1 MFLLSIL
8 FSYTIASRMTMTSDL
23 ESEILAL
30 RDKRLTPKQ
39 IARKLGLKVSQVNS
53 VIKAS
58 AEQTAIAR
66 AETGELAPVAQCLVN
81 TNCALRLL
89 EAQAIDE
96 HDIGGL
102 GMVLVARTTG
112 YKRFVVCT
120 YMVDYWCLGLKDTM
134 GEKKLNDTK
143 YQQFLNMAYRGFP
156 DGYCEIALEQA
167 QAIVYGA
174 IDYAAELGFKP
185 HKDFQKTKNHLGSW
199 NGQPKLTF
207 GRQGKPYFIEG
218 PYDNAA
224 QIMHTLR
231 KNVGEGNF
239 DYLIGLG

>member
-1 MFLLSIL
+1 
-8 FSYTIASRMTMTSDL
+8 MTMTSDL

-30 RDKRLTPKQ
+30 RSKKLTPKQ
-39 IARKLGLKVSQVNS
+39 IARKLGLKASQVNS

-58 AEQTAIAR
+58 AEQTAITR
-66 AETGELAPVAQCLVN
+66 AETGKLAPVAQCLVN
-81 TNCALRLL
+81 TKCAELLL
-89 EAQAIDE
+89 EEQTLDE
-96 HDIGGL
+96 SGMGGL
-102 GMVLVARTTG
+102 GIVLVARTTG

-134 GEKKLNDTK
+134 GEKKLNDIK
-143 YQQFLNMAYRGFP
+143 YQQFLKTVYRGFP

-174 IDYAAELGFKP
+174 IDYAADLGFKP
-185 HKDFQKTKNHLGSW
+185 HKDFQKTKNHLGTW

-207 GRQGKPYFIEG
+207 GRQGKPCFIEG
-218 PYDNAA
+218 PYDNGT
-224 QIMHTLR
+224 QIMQTLR

-239 DYLIGLG
+239 NYFRGLR